1 MNAEEKTSGDKVKEF
16 IHQFVVGT
24 LAVLVAVNV
33 VSGITYDTPANLLLA
48 SLVLGAL
55 NAFLR
60 PLLLLGCL
68 PLLIL
73 TLGLFLIVIN
83 AILLQLT
90 SGLMTRLTGNPDSFV
105 VEDFWSAI
113 WGALV
118 ISIVTLIANSLTGN
132 GNSKVHF
139 QHGQQ
144 TKRPPKKRGYDRD
157 DDDGPVI
164 DV

>member
-1 MNAEEKTSGDKVKEF
+1 MISVESNRKQPGRNF
-16 IHQFVVGT
+16 LHQFVVGT
-24 LAVLVAVNV
+24 LAVLIAVNV
-33 VSGITYDTPANLLLA
+33 VEGITYNTPTNLLLA

-60 PLLLLGCL
+60 PLLLIGCL

-73 TLGLFLIVIN
+73 TLGLFLLVIN

-90 SGLMTRLTGNPDSFV
+90 AGLVDGFE
-105 VEDFWSAI
+105 VENFWSAL

-118 ISIVTLIANSLTGN
+118 ISVVTLIANTLTGN
-132 GNSKVHF
+132 GDSKTHF
-139 QHGQQ
+139 GRMSQRQQ
-144 TKRPPKKRGYDRD
+144 ATRGEKDCDRD
-157 DDDGPVI
+157 DEDGPVI

>member
-16 IHQFVVGT
+16 LHQFVVGT

-48 SLVLGAL
+48 SLVLRAL

-60 PLLLLGCL
+60 PLLLVGCL

-73 TLGLFLIVIN
+73 TLGLFLMVIN

-90 SGLMTRLTGNPDSFV
+90 AGLVDGFEVAN
-105 VEDFWSAI
+105 FWSAFL
-113 WGALV
+113 GALV
-118 ISIVTLIANSLTGN
+118 ISVVTLIANTLTGN
-132 GNSKVHF
+132 GNSKVHIGRMR
-139 QHGQQ
+139 QNQ
-144 TKRPPKKRGYDRD
+144 TSTRRNKDYD
-157 DDDGPVI
+157 DDGNGPVI

>member
-16 IHQFVVGT
+16 LHQFVVGT

-60 PLLLLGCL
+60 PLLLVGCL

-73 TLGLFLIVIN
+73 TLGLFLMVIN

-90 SGLMTRLTGNPDSFV
+90 ASLVDGFEVTN
-105 VEDFWSAI
+105 FWSAFL
-113 WGALV
+113 GALV
-118 ISIVTLIANSLTGN
+118 ISIVTLIANTLTGN
-132 GNSKVHF
+132 GDSKV
-139 QHGQQ
+139 QIGRMRQNQ
-144 TKRPPKKRGYDRD
+144 TSTRRNKDYD
-157 DDDGPVI
+157 DDGNGPVI

>member
-1 MNAEEKTSGDKVKEF
+1 MNAEEKTSSDKVKEF

-33 VSGITYDTPANLLLA
+33 VSGITYDNPANLLLA

-90 SGLMTRLTGNPDSFV
+90 SGLMTGLTGNPDSFV

-139 QHGQQ
+139 QRGQQ
-144 TKRPPKKRGYDRD
+144 PKRPPKKRGYDRD